1 MLYDSSVLIDYLDG
15 RDSAVQYIES
25 HLDERAV
32 APQLVLFE
40 VYQGEVF
47 KSGPAN
53 FDAVDGALGWLTP
66 VETSAGSARAG
77 AQVQAELDRRGAVL
91 SARDAFIAGAAVALD
106 EPLAVADD
114 DFDVAGLE
122 GVLDIEFPDRDATE
136 PDSPPEESDSGYP
149 VRTAW
154 RVSVGS
160 MRPLRA
166 GQTVSGGRRADRRC
180 RCSGR
185 LAPWP
190 VPGAESYL
198 SRRARRRTRWAAL
211 GRRPSRRV

>member
-15 RDSAVQYIES
+15 RDSAVEYIES

-66 VETSAGSARAG
+66 VETSAGFARAG

-136 PDSPPEESDSGYP
+136 PDSTPEESDSG
-149 VRTAW
+149 
-154 RVSVGS
+154 
-160 MRPLRA
+160 
-166 GQTVSGGRRADRRC
+166 
-180 RCSGR
+180 
-185 LAPWP
+185 
-190 VPGAESYL
+190 
-198 SRRARRRTRWAAL
+198 
-211 GRRPSRRV
+211 